1 MTEFKGS
8 DVILTI
14 GGVEAKAFTEESITI
29 RLSAKVKIKICA
41 SSYVAPSPDSSRF
54 WFTSV
59 ITNFGHTLHVT
70 YCKPTKRQLR
80 KWKRCVREHYAKVR
94 H

>member
-14 GGVEAKAFTEESITI
+14 GGVEAEAFTEESVAV
-29 RLSAKVKIKICA
+29 RLSAKVKIKTCA
-41 SSYVAPSPDSSRF
+41 SSYFVPSPGSRRF
-54 WFTSV
+54 WFTSI
-59 ITNFGHTLHVT
+59 ITNFGHTIYVT

-80 KWKRCVREHYAKVR
+80 KWKRFVRNVHK
-94 H
+94 